1 MSYVQPGQTTASGC
15 IDSALQNYLSQLQ
28 NCTTNSSQ
36 APPSN
41 IDFSTLSGLHNST
54 DAAMFQSDIAAL
66 EPLAAQSTSTA
77 YGQHILP
84 NVMEQAMQLQQGSSM
99 QTADNSKQS
108 AVWVQRNRKNQ
119 KQYRQRQKAR
129 QANEYSLVA
138 RRRHVCKGH
147 ASVLHLT
154 GRKTDLALY
163 SRRVL
168 MSPGDCRR
176 KSRRWKDKLKR
187 WQLRLKS
194 SRWKIHALQV
204 VTAPWKLCC
213 LLEEMK

>member
-1 MSYVQPGQTTASGC
+1 MAYVQPEQTTATGC

-54 DAAMFQSDIAAL
+54 DAAMFQSDMAAL

-77 YGQHILP
+77 HGQNILP

-99 QTADNSKQS
+99 KTADNSKQS
-108 AVWVQRNRKNQ
+108 AAWVQRNRKNQ

-138 RRRHVCKGH
+138 RHRHVCKGH
-147 ASVLHLT
+147 ASVLHMT
-154 GRKTDLALY
+154 AQER
-163 SRRVL
+163 
-168 MSPGDCRR
+168 
-176 KSRRWKDKLKR
+176 
-187 WQLRLKS
+187 QILRC
-194 SRWKIHALQV
+194 IAG
-204 VTAPWKLCC
+204 
-213 LLEEMK
+213 MY